1 MVREGSTRVFV
12 YDDISNFV
20 SVDVMVRE
28 GLLGF
33 VCMMTFLTFV
43 SVDVMVREG
52 SSRVC
57 VYDVFF

>member
-1 MVREGSTRVFV
+1 V
-12 YDDISNFV
+12 YDDISN
-20 SVDVMVRE
+20 
-28 GLLGF
+28 
-33 VCMMTFLTFV
+33 FV

>member
-20 SVDVMVRE
+20 SVDVMVR

-33 VCMMTFLTFV
+33 VSMMIFLTFV

-52 SSRVC
+52 SSRVR

>member
-1 MVREGSTRVFV
+1 M

-33 VCMMTFLTFV
+33 VCMMIFLTFV

-52 SSRVC
+52 SSRVR

>member
-20 SVDVMVRE
+20 SVDVMVR

-33 VCMMTFLTFV
+33 VCMMIFLTFV
-43 SVDVMVREG
+43 SVDLMVREG

>member
-1 MVREGSTRVFV
+1 V
-12 YDDISNFV
+12 YDDISNIV
-20 SVDVMVRE
+20 SVDLMVR

-33 VCMMTFLTFV
+33 VYMMIFLTFV
-43 SVDVMVREG
+43 SGDVMVREG